1 MGAYDLPTECS
12 PVQNYA
18 PLSPPYRVYILDD
31 HKFVVELLAQ
41 RLSTDP
47 SINVVGMG
55 NTGSAVRHFIQ
66 NQRVDIAL
74 LDMELDDDDGVSI
87 AVELLRIEP
96 RIRIVGLSAHVA
108 SHYPLT
114 LLEAGGRGFIS
125 KRASTKDLLDGVRRV
140 ARGDLAIS
148 PDVAYHLATAVKEA
162 GPVNK
167 IRGLTAKE
175 VEVLKLISRGLSVEE
190 ISAEL
195 AISSKTVQSHRH
207 NMRRKLKLRS
217 DVELCLLA
225 LKAGCVRVHEAK

>member
-1 MGAYDLPTECS
+1 MPA
-12 PVQNYA
+12 YA
-18 PLSPPYRVYILDD
+18 PLSPPYRVYVLDD
-31 HKFVVELLAQ
+31 HKFIAELLAQ
-41 RLSTDP
+41 RLGTDHC
-47 SINVVGMG
+47 INVVGLG
-55 NTGSAVRHFIQ
+55 NTGSAALHFMREH
-66 NQRVDIAL
+66 RVDIAL
-74 LDMELDDDDGVSI
+74 LDMELDDDDGVGI
-87 AVELLRIEP
+87 AVELLRLEP
-96 RIRIVGLSAHVA
+96 RLRIVGLSAHVA

-125 KRASTKDLLDGVRRV
+125 KRASTKELVEGVRRV

-148 PDVAYHLATAVKEA
+148 PDVAFHLATAVRES

-167 IRGLTAKE
+167 LRALTAKE